1 MCEHAECDRRE
12 SEPGGPS
19 PRLGTAVFTIRGSAT
34 GNEEARRIRERGSS
48 LLPKLS
54 CLTADASSHHSGDGW
69 FPQPDYGDEIKKFGA
84 RHRDV
89 EMAR

>member
-1 MCEHAECDRRE
+1 M
-12 SEPGGPS
+12 
-19 PRLGTAVFTIRGSAT
+19 
-34 GNEEARRIRERGSS
+34 
-48 LLPKLS
+48 LPKLS